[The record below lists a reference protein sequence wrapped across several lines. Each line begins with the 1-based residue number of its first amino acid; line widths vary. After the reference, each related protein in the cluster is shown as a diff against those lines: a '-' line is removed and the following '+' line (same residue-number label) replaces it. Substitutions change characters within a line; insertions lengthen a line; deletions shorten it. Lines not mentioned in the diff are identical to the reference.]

1 MSWLYVKA
9 FGVPRGKLDLEVWR
23 ILTKQAPTSP
33 SIAIFSTIHLSIA
46 QIILSKLQSMEV
58 VRHLQLSGQAAG
70 DMQDNTGGF
79 LFGTSAVLCKAV
91 CFQHG
96 GTKEAFH

>member
-23 ILTKQAPTSP
+23 ILTKEAPTFT

-46 QIILSKLQSMEV
+46 QIMLSKLQSMEAV
-58 VRHLQLSGQAAG
+58 GIFSCGGQASG
-70 DMQDNTGGF
+70 YMQDDTGGF
-79 LFGTSAVLCKAV
+79 FFRASAVSL
-91 CFQHG
+91 QSSLLRRG
-96 GTKEAFH
+96 GTEEALL